1 MIRPYLPPYPYQ
13 SLRARHAACARG
25 RACACAM
32 PCSRARARAC
42 ASVCARDC
50 VRVPA
55 CACAY
60 DVRTCV
66 CVCARACV
74 RVCVC
79 GLGRHP
85 CRRACAR
92 ACVCLC
98 LCLRLYVCM
107 GLCLCATFCVC
118 VGVGVC
124 VYVSVR
130 GSESG
135 ATGLLSGRSSD
146 RDAARRVQVA
156 RTPGPTRRHPS
167 HDYSD
172 CGRWIPSFKF
182 KFNRDGHGCQW
193 PGNLAARA

>member
-1 MIRPYLPPYPYQ
+1 
-13 SLRARHAACARG
+13 
-25 RACACAM
+25 M
-32 PCSRARARAC
+32 PCSRVCVCAR

-50 VRVPA
+50 VREPA

-66 CVCARACV
+66 CVCVCACVRACV
-74 RVCVC
+74 RSACVRARVCVF
-79 GLGRHP
+79 
-85 CRRACAR
+85 
-92 ACVCLC
+92 LC

-107 GLCLCATFCVC
+107 GLCLCATDCVC
-118 VGVGVC
+118 VCVCVCVGVGVGVGVC

-146 RDAARRVQVA
+146 AARRVQVA
-156 RTPGPTRRHPS
+156 RTRGPTRRHPS

-172 CGRWIPSFKF
+172 CGRWIPSSKF